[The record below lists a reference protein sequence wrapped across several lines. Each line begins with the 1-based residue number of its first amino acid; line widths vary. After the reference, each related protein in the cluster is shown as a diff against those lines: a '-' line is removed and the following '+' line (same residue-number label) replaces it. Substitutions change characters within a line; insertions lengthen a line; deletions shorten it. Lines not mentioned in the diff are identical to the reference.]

1 MEAAGE
7 VIIVTAVSVDLDL
20 NLDVVVGVE
29 EGGVAVAVEEVQGEE
44 MEEDLLEGEGGGG
57 GDAVQ
62 GEDEVAIQTMVTS
75 SATVTATAST
85 IIRMHQCVH
94 FSYKID
100 AITDQRVDFI
110 IQLHPIPM
118 GSVSLPQ
125 TQTRTQNKK
134 RNLDHQ
140 LVLPTPL
147 IQNGHSTLTNSK
159 PSHLQN
165 KPKTTNRDH
174 TRTSSDH
181 SSPWTS
187 SA

>member
-1 MEAAGE
+1 M
-7 VIIVTAVSVDLDL
+7 IVTAVSVDLDL

-29 EGGVAVAVEEVQGEE
+29 EGGVAVAVAVEEVQGEE
-44 MEEDLLEGEGGGG
+44 LEEDLLEGG

-62 GEDEVAIQTMVTS
+62 GEDEVAIQTMVT
-75 SATVTATAST
+75 ATATAST
-85 IIRMHQCVH
+85 IIRMHQCVL

-118 GSVSLPQ
+118 GSVSLPHTQ
-125 TQTRTQNKK
+125 TQTQTQNKK
-134 RNLDHQ
+134 RNLEHQ
-140 LVLPTPL
+140 LLPTPL

-159 PSHLQN
+159 PSHSQN